1 MDFQLTEDQRAFA
14 DMAQSLFA
22 DFANDDRL
30 RAHDTSGQSYMQELW
45 QQCVAAGLHSIVVPE
60 AAGGLGLGM
69 TELMAVLEQQGRALA
84 AVPLWQQQ
92 VAIAAL
98 AQFAGAADVSATVQS
113 GMDGALIALSLENLF
128 SSHGPQLHLDGQSVR
143 GVQHAVLL
151 ADQAQVALLAATDSQ
166 GEHRLV
172 LVDLQAAQVQ
182 RAAGKSQHYWGV
194 ADLTFNN
201 VPVLAVL
208 ESAAVRWVYERAL
221 ASAASV
227 QQGVTQEQL
236 RRTVEYVSER
246 KQFDRP
252 IGSFQ
257 LVQGQMADGY
267 ILMQA
272 QRSALYQLLWR
283 LDTGLPCAPQAHGL
297 RAQSNEMGLKVG
309 RVAQHVH
316 GGMGVDVTYPMHRF
330 FLWCRALAVELGSAD
345 HHLEALGQWLADN
358 DNLGWK
364 YDLPEDR

>member
-22 DFANDDRL
+22 DFANDDQL
-30 RAHDTSGQSYMQELW
+30 RAHDISGQPYMQQLW

-60 AAGGLGLGM
+60 SVGGLGLGM

-92 VAIAAL
+92 LALAAL
-98 AQFAGAADVSATVQS
+98 VQFAGTAEVEATVQA
-113 GMDGALIALSLENLF
+113 GMEGTLIALSLENL
-128 SSHGPQLHLDGQSVR
+128 SSSRGPQLHLHGNCVQ

-151 ADQAQVALLAATDSQ
+151 ADQAPVALMAATNSQ
-166 GEHRLV
+166 GQHQLV
-172 LVDLQAAQVQ
+172 LVDLAAEGVQ
-182 RAAGKSQHYWGV
+182 RTTGLSQHYWGI
-194 ADLTFNN
+194 AHLHFQQ

-208 ESAAVRWVYERAL
+208 DVAAVRWVHERAL
-221 ASAASV
+221 ACTASV

-246 KQFDRP
+246 RQFDRP

-283 LDTGLPCAPQAHGL
+283 LDAGLPCAPQAHGL
-297 RAQSNEMGLKVG
+297 RAQSNELGLKVG
-309 RVAQHVH
+309 RIAQHVH

-345 HHLEALGQWLADN
+345 HHLEMLGQWLADH

-364 YDLPEDR
+364 YDLPEDH